1 MKVSATLSPTA
12 HAAPDG
18 IDPPGPSAISQRG
31 AAPAGGPLER
41 LPRLRRSK
49 SAAASAAAFPTDS
62 ERLDALFGSAQPARG
77 KLLETEQGT
86 VHRTPIQKQEIEN
99 LGDGRARVKINPT
112 RLFVS
117 TAPALGA
124 ADRSDASTLAARFNL
139 RSDQT
144 QRMLSTPTFHAHTER
159 NPAGTSQAS
168 LAQRLRLDDLRE
180 KKVEYKWKIAKNGS
194 LVIGE
199 VHPGVP
205 LDEPMTT
212 KQARKKKQPFAQGH
226 VTLIGGQPWQEPWQG
241 NRLIPE
247 ARICGTLYYDE
258 HGELCI
264 DNDSGR
270 FSEYADRTPGHL
282 ARVAD
287 IFAQYGLAVTPKW
300 LKKEPVALRH
310 QPGAMQKAAQ
320 AQGQSRDDAQDGRFD
335 TSPFAT

>member
-1 MKVSATLSPTA
+1 MAS
-12 HAAPDG
+12 
-18 IDPPGPSAISQRG
+18 IRR
-31 AAPAGGPLER
+31 APAQSPSVA
-41 LPRLRRSK
+41 PRPPAGRSRGCHACAAASQLRHPQQVSCGIRSK

-180 KKVEYKWKIAKNGS
+180 KKVEYKWNIAKNGS